1 MNGNFCFSFSI
12 QKWKVEQGGQYF
24 LLLSSYNIVFNERG
38 GWVMKKTSVFG
49 LLFLLL
55 ISGCVNESG
64 DKVKLNQQIQ
74 EQAQLI
80 DQLKQQNK
88 ELAKKAAEW
97 QTMNE
102 KKVLSAALAIV
113 EALKAKDM
121 DRLAMYVHPDKGV
134 RFSPY
139 GHVDIAN
146 DVVFAKDELPSLMES
161 NRIYRF
167 GTFDGS
173 GEPIMMTFSDYFQKF
188 VYDVDFANPHMIGNN
203 IVIGKG
209 NTLENIH
216 EVYPDG
222 VFVEFHF
229 TGFDEQYDGMD
240 WKSLRLV
247 FEQDGGSWRLVG
259 IVHDQWTT

>member
-1 MNGNFCFSFSI
+1 M
-12 QKWKVEQGGQYF
+12 
-24 LLLSSYNIVFNERG
+24 
-38 GWVMKKTSVFG
+38 MKKTSVFG
-49 LLFLLL
+49 LVFLLL
-55 ISGCVNESG
+55 VSGCTSEAN
-64 DKVKLNQQIQ
+64 DKAHLDKLNKQIQ
-74 EQAQLI
+74 EQAQVI
-80 DQLKQQNK
+80 DRLKQENE

-97 QTMNE
+97 QTIND

-121 DRLAMYVHPDKGV
+121 DRLAMYAHPDKGV

-139 GHVDIAN
+139 GHVDPSSDI
-146 DVVFAKDELPSLMES
+146 VFAKDELPSLMES
-161 NRIYRF
+161 SRMYQF

-173 GEPIMMTFSDYFQKF
+173 GEPIMMTFGDYFQKF

-216 EVYPDG
+216 EVYPNG

-229 TGFDEQYDGMD
+229 TGFDKQYNGMD

-247 FEQDGGSWRLVG
+247 FEQDGDIWRLVG
-259 IVHDQWTT
+259 IVHDQWTI

>member
-1 MNGNFCFSFSI
+1 
-12 QKWKVEQGGQYF
+12 
-24 LLLSSYNIVFNERG
+24 
-38 GWVMKKTSVFG
+38 MKKTSVFG
-49 LLFLLL
+49 LVFLLL
-55 ISGCVNESG
+55 VSDCVNEAG
-64 DKVKLNQQIQ
+64 GKAHLAKLNQQIQ

-80 DQLKQQNK
+80 DQLKQQNE

-97 QTMNE
+97 QTMNDE
-102 KKVLSAALAIV
+102 RVLSAALAIV

-161 NRIYRF
+161 SRIYRF

-188 VYDVDFANPHMIGNN
+188 VYGGCLKSVRIAFAFG
-203 IVIGKG
+203 
-209 NTLENIH
+209 TLFWIKKKKT
-216 EVYPDG
+216 VP
-222 VFVEFHF
+222 
-229 TGFDEQYDGMD
+229 
-240 WKSLRLV
+240 LLV
-247 FEQDGGSWRLVG
+247 
-259 IVHDQWTT
+259 